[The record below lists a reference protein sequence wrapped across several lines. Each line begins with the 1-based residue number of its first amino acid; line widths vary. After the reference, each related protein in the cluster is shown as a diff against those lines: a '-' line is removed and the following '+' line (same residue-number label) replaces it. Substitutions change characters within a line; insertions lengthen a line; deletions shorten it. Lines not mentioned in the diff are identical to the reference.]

1 MEVVRSVEQTPTIPS
16 GHCRNG
22 DLHKHHKEA
31 KPIYKELFVSASGA
45 G

>member
-1 MEVVRSVEQTPTIPS
+1 VVRSVKQTPMIPS
-16 GHCRNG
+16 GHCQNG

-31 KPIYKELFVSASGA
+31 KLIYKELFVSASGV